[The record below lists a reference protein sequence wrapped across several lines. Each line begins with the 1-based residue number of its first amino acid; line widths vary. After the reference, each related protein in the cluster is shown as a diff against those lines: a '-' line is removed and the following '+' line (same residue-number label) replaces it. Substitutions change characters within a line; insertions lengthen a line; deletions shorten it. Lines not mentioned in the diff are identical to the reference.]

1 MQPINY
7 VDALNDH
14 YGSLGFPPYRW
25 TVNDTAPLT
34 RLTRPL
40 GQCRVSLLT
49 SGGVSHCSMPDF
61 DPDARNDHRVD
72 AVDGSATNGDFAVN
86 DSYYNHADA
95 EQDINCVFPLDRLK
109 ELAAAGFIGEVAPRF
124 WSGFMGRIYDRT
136 RLITESI
143 PAFIREL
150 RGDEIDVL
158 VTAPA

>member
-7 VDALNDH
+7 VDALNEH

-25 TVNDTAPLT
+25 TVNDSAPLT

-72 AVDGSATNGDFAVN
+72 AVDGSATNGDFAIN

-109 ELAAAGFIGEVAPRF
+109 ELAATGFIGEVAPRF
-124 WSGFMGRIYDRT
+124 WTGFMGRIYDRT